1 LGGIASRMSPEIRH
15 GAGLIDCM
23 NAKDFVLV
31 VFAVLTL
38 IGFIWM
44 YRAGGKNEK

>member
-1 LGGIASRMSPEIRH
+1 LNRPV
-15 GAGLIDCM
+15 AGELKTM

-38 IGFIWM
+38 IGFVWM
-44 YRAGGKNEK
+44 YRAGGKNNQQ